1 MLNDSF
7 FVEEENSINYISGSV
22 SAPLMIN
29 LVGNISLCTLLI
41 QKFVWIEIF
50 PFYLKAD
57 A

>member
-1 MLNDSF
+1 
-7 FVEEENSINYISGSV
+7 
-22 SAPLMIN
+22 MIN